1 MQCLDVQDLNLQ
13 ELFTKYVAETR
24 DSENRRRY
32 EQDMQEIAR
41 QKGYDVQFIQPQPCY
56 VLRTIVNG
64 RNKAYVNVCIS
75 PEIQKPHHAPDTS
88 EESGQHWTL
97 PYVINPARQEL
108 DPEHCR
114 VLVYDVVFHPD
125 TLQQASQSDRFSTY
139 VDLTA
144 LTSVSREYRVQVDT
158 ENFQI
163 MANYYMGRE
172 RPTFIIKPIP
182 GEAPKPQG
190 MTDAQQSPSSYNE
203 QKSGETTQPPT
214 AASDRTPSTPETT
227 QPPTAAS
234 DHRPPPETTQPPTA
248 ASDRTPSTPETTLLL
263 KAASDHRPSPL
274 EPTIPEY
281 TMRHRSFFSLQDFQN
296 SRDSAPNPVPQELVI
311 TVYLPLLNLQTAIN
325 LQIHPKDLSLESY
338 NPAYKLQLNLP
349 YLVEDSRGR
358 PQLDETKKQLV
369 ITLPVIQQDPS
380 PSLMPTPL
388 PTKKESPQSNGAS
401 KCPLVTCSQDATT
414 VTLLIHVK
422 DIDQHSVTSEVSS
435 YQCEVRFCVK
445 TSNAPCVLFVA
456 FLPQYG
462 LNTNE
467 IAVNVSADNMV
478 IELTKSTDNFGPW
491 KSLYYGVNSNT
502 LQETRFSNEKNM
514 ADSLPPST
522 IPWSTQINILEMT
535 DRRTHIRLKSRAH
548 YKVHGP
554 PVLPSSGYRPPKYSR
569 YLWKRSSF
577 WPIKSSIRV

>member
-172 RPTFIIKPIP
+172 RPTFIIKPIS
-182 GEAPKPQG
+182 GEAPKPQR
-190 MTDAQQSPSSYNE
+190 
-203 QKSGETTQPPT
+203 SGETTQPPT
-214 AASDRTPSTPETT
+214 AARDS
-227 QPPTAAS
+227 
-234 DHRPPPETTQPPTA
+234 
-248 ASDRTPSTPETTLLL
+248 
-263 KAASDHRPSPL
+263 RPSPP

-281 TMRHRSFFSLQDFQN
+281 TIRHRSFLSLQDSRN

-349 YLVEDSRGR
+349 YLVEDSRATR
-358 PQLDETKKQLV
+358 QLCDTKKQLV
-369 ITLPVIQQDPS
+369 ITLPVVQRTP
-380 PSLMPTPL
+380 PSLMPTPS
-388 PTKKESPQSNGAS
+388 PAKEDSLQSNGVS
-401 KCPLVTCSQDATT
+401 KCPIVTCSQDATT

-445 TSNAPCVLFVA
+445 TSNAPSVLFVA

-467 IAVNVSADNMV
+467 IAVNVSTDNMV

-502 LQETRFSNEKNM
+502 LQEASFINEKNM

-522 IPWSTQINILEMT
+522 IPWSTQVDAPQLNVLEMT
-535 DRRTHIRLKSRAH
+535 DRRTHIRMKSAAY
-548 YKVHGP
+548 YKVHRP